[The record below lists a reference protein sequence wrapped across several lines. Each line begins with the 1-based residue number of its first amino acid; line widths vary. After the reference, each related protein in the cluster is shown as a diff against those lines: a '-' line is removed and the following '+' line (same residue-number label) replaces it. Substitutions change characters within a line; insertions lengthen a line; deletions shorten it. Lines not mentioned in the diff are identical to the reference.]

1 MNATA
6 AALDAAALDPLV
18 QAAAVQ
24 APTVLPPPTVQRGPG
39 ITSSERGREIG
50 RLGGIATAVKAA
62 VARATIQALAP
73 SDPFVR
79 QALASARM
87 HVRKLNRMIR
97 EESDPARLDKLA
109 SALSRVSEIER
120 KLANRPD
127 PGQVQ
132 RRPEASRPAN
142 ASPPAPV
149 PVKRP
154 VQD

>member
-24 APTVLPPPTVQRGPG
+24 PPRSFPFAG
-39 ITSSERGREIG
+39 ITSSERARELQLLSAAARTG
-50 RLGGIATAVKAA
+50 KHLPVAA
-62 VARATIQALAP
+62 VALP

-79 QALASARM
+79 QALAAARR
-87 HVRKLNRMIR
+87 HVRKLNGMIAK
-97 EESDPARLDKLA
+97 EADPARLDKLA

-132 RRPEASRPAN
+132 RRPETSRPAN